1 MQNFNKFEAILLH
14 SNIAQVLFV
23 DGADAVLL
31 REDAVS
37 REDAQYN
44 IRFTM
49 YVFAKAGPA
58 KKHFISQTVVCR
70 LLLAG
75 CRTTYL

>member
-1 MQNFNKFEAILLH
+1 MVASDVCTGCSANT
-14 SNIAQVLFV
+14 
-23 DGADAVLL
+23 

-49 YVFAKAGPA
+49 YVFVKAEPA
-58 KKHFISQTVVCR
+58 KKHCISQTLVRR

-75 CRTTYL
+75 CRTTYFSIR